1 MAPDRLPVCSFLRLS
16 PVAVVGISARE
27 GGGVF
32 SLIDTTLLNHWVF
45 EIVRLDDQDSLNPLR
60 TSPFRAESFICLHD
74 LASLALLMFLIW
86 FPLRPDV
93 LALLPNA
100 STSRRNRYVAC
111 SQRIQSTFFQQ
122 HITFW
127 HVFYGRAA
135 FWTCLVALHRKGPSL
150 SFSRPKV
157 FSPPSLGLSPF
168 GLLFSRRVAFAAH
181 CFWDVSLIALHPGG
195 CRSVVCGKT
204 PFWSSLLALPLFGL
218 SLSVFAFPITLTNQ
232 RSLTW

>member
-1 MAPDRLPVCSFLRLS
+1 MF
-16 PVAVVGISARE
+16 AV
-27 GGGVF
+27 
-32 SLIDTTLLNHWVF
+32 IDTVWS
-45 EIVRLDDQDSLNPLR
+45 IG
-60 TSPFRAESFICLHD
+60 

-111 SQRIQSTFFQQ
+111 SQRILSTFFQQ

-127 HVFYGRAA
+127 HVFYGRAD
-135 FWTCLVALHRKGPSL
+135 FWTCVVALHRKGPSL

-181 CFWDVSLIALHPGG
+181 CFWGVSLIALHPGG
-195 CRSVVCGKT
+195 CRSVICIKR
-204 PFWSSLLALPLFGL
+204 PFLVLAPCSPAL
-218 SLSVFAFPITLTNQ
+218 
-232 RSLTW
+232 RSLAFGFRFSHHFNESEAVLLDNCDRRENIIGDWKFRNNNQNFPLVTRSPSYSGSAMSWGKNCEA